1 MSSDSTHSD
10 AETTPTGSFAP
21 VEHLVERIQDS
32 ASVDRV
38 FGDPITAEGRTLVP
52 VARVAYGF
60 GGGFGSGDG
69 DEDGEGG
76 EGGGVGGGVDARPLG
91 VLEVTD
97 AETRFVRFTDWR
109 RTALAVGVGLV
120 LGLLLGRRTRGE

>member
-10 AETTPTGSFAP
+10 AETAPTGSFAP
-21 VEHLVERIQDS
+21 VEHLIERIQDS
-32 ASVDRV
+32 ASVERV
-38 FGDPITAEGRTLVP
+38 YGDPITAEGRTLVP

-69 DEDGEGG
+69 DEDG

-120 LGLLLGRRTRGE
+120 LGLLLGRRTHDE